1 MLISNTM
8 MTAYYLGWKI
18 ILLRKSKNLSF
29 SGTYKYYLILLPV
42 LFLISN
48 VFSKEI
54 IIEPGENAHE
64 RLQEAMILMEEGDT
78 LLIKSGYYSFEDG
91 LSLDIDG
98 VTVIGEGM
106 DKTILDFKNQQSGAQ
121 GLLVTSN
128 KVTLKD
134 FAILDAKGDALK
146 VIGAMG
152 INMINLRTEWTGGPK
167 STNGAY
173 GFYPVESED
182 VLIDGCV
189 AIGASDAGI
198 YVGQSKNIIV
208 RNSIAQYNVAGI
220 EIENSYYADVYNNLA
235 SHNTGGILIF
245 DLPDLPQQGG
255 HHIRVFEN
263 QSIDNDTDNF
273 APEGNIV
280 GEVPRGTGIII
291 MANSDV
297 EVFNN
302 LLSGNGTVNLSIV
315 SYSDETDDPNYYP
328 HPKRIQVH
336 NNTYGPA
343 GFDPDINTG
352 ELAKTLFEISN
363 GNMPDI
369 FWDGVA
375 PLSQLIFGQP
385 EEEKLIIS
393 EDPDVT
399 FLTISAIKYMMGFS
413 NSTLTDIDEFQ
424 GVINPLQPIDI
435 DGI

>member
-1 MLISNTM
+1 MSCFFVAT
-8 MTAYYLGWKI
+8 
-18 ILLRKSKNLSF
+18 
-29 SGTYKYYLILLPV
+29 V
-42 LFLISN
+42 
-48 VFSKEI
+48 VSKEI
-54 IIEPGENAHE
+54 VVSPGENAHE
-64 RLQEAMILMEEGDT
+64 RLQEAMILMEEGDI
-78 LLIKSGYYSFEDG
+78 LRIESGYYIFEDG
-91 LSLDIDG
+91 LSLDVDG
-98 VTVIGEGM
+98 VSIIGDGM
-106 DKTILDFKNQQSGAQ
+106 DETILDFKNQMSGAQ
-121 GLLVTSN
+121 GLLVTSDM
-128 KVTLKD
+128 VTLKD

-146 VIGAMG
+146 VIGAKG

-255 HHIRVFEN
+255 HHIRVFDN
-263 QSIDNDTDNF
+263 KSIDNDTDNF

-328 HPKRIQVH
+328 HPRGIQVH
-336 NNTYGPA
+336 NNEYGPG
-343 GFDPDINTG
+343 GFDPDVNTG
-352 ELAKTLFEISN
+352 DLAKTLFDISN

-369 FWDGVA
+369 FWDGVT
-375 PLSQLIFGQP
+375 PLSQMIFGQP
-385 EEEKLIIS
+385 NDEKLVIS
-393 EDPDVT
+393 EGDEVS
-399 FLTISAIKYMMGFS
+399 FLTISPLKYMMGFS
-413 NSTLTDIDEFQ
+413 NPVRTDIEEFK
-424 GVINPLQPIDI
+424 GVINPLEPINI

>member
-1 MLISNTM
+1 MNVGETTNMHI
-8 MTAYYLGWKI
+8 
-18 ILLRKSKNLSF
+18 KSKNKYSLF
-29 SGTYKYYLILLPV
+29 SK
-42 LFLISN
+42 LFLFISLMGPS
-48 VFSKEI
+48 FFLSAKEI
-54 IIEPGENAHE
+54 VIEPGENAHE
-64 RLQEAMILMEEGDT
+64 RLQEAMILMNEGDV
-78 LLIKSGYYSFEDG
+78 LLMKSGYYKFEDG
-91 LSLDIDG
+91 LSLDVNQ
-98 VTVIGEGM
+98 VTIVGEGM
-106 DKTILDFKNQQSGAQ
+106 NDTILDFQDQQSGAQ
-121 GLLVTSN
+121 GFLVTSDG
-128 KVTLKD
+128 VTLKD

-146 VIGAMG
+146 VIGAKG

-208 RNSIAQYNVAGI
+208 RNSIAQFNVAGI

-255 HHIRVFEN
+255 HHIRVFDN
-263 QSIDNDTDNF
+263 KSIDNDTDNF

-302 LLSGNGTVNLSIV
+302 LMSGNGTVNLSIV

-336 NNTYGPA
+336 NNTYGPS
-343 GFDPDINTG
+343 GFDPDIKTG
-352 ELAKTLFEISN
+352 DLAKTLFEISN

-375 PLSQLIFGQP
+375 PFSQMIFGQP
-385 EEEKLIIS
+385 DDEKLIINENS
-393 EDPDVT
+393 ET
-399 FLTISAIKYMMGFS
+399 SFLTISAIKYMLGFTS
-413 NSTLTDIDEFQ
+413 PIRTDKEEFK
-424 GVINPLQPIDI
+424 GVINPLEPINI
-435 DGI
+435 NGI

>member
-1 MLISNTM
+1 M
-8 MTAYYLGWKI
+8 KI
-18 ILLRKSKNLSF
+18 ISLKKSKNISSLGAF
-29 SGTYKYYLILLPV
+29 KHYLFLLPA
-42 LFLISN
+42 LFLFTN

-64 RLQEAMILMEEGDT
+64 RLQEAMILMEEGDI

-98 VTVIGEGM
+98 VKVVGEGM

-146 VIGAMG
+146 VIGAEG

-255 HHIRVFEN
+255 HHIRVFDN

-302 LLSGNGTVNLSIV
+302 LMSGNGTVNLSIV

-352 ELAKTLFEISN
+352 ELAKTLFEISD

-393 EDPDVT
+393 EDEDVT

-413 NSTLTDIDEFQ
+413 NPILTDIDEFQ
-424 GVINPLQPIDI
+424 GAINPLKPINI
-435 DGI
+435 EGI

>member
-1 MLISNTM
+1 MIFALFVYSIS
-8 MTAYYLGWKI
+8 
-18 ILLRKSKNLSF
+18 
-29 SGTYKYYLILLPV
+29 
-42 LFLISN
+42 LFA
-48 VFSKEI
+48 KEI
-54 IIEPGENAHE
+54 VIEPGEDAQE
-64 RLQEAMILMEEGDT
+64 RLQEAMILMSEGDT
-78 LLIKSGYYSFEDG
+78 LLIKEGYYNFEDG
-91 LSLDIDG
+91 LSLDVNG
-98 VTVIGEGM
+98 VMVIGEGM

-121 GLLVTSN
+121 GLLVTSD

-146 VIGAMG
+146 VIGAKG
-152 INMINLRTEWTGGPK
+152 INMINLKTEWTGGPK

-263 QSIDNDTDNF
+263 RSIDNDTDNF

-302 LLSGNGTVNLSIV
+302 LMSGNGTVNLSIV

-336 NNTYGPA
+336 NNTYGPG

-352 ELAKTLFEISN
+352 DLAKTLFEISN

-375 PLSQLIFGQP
+375 PLSQMIFGQP
-385 EEEKLIIS
+385 DDEKLIIS
-393 EDPDVT
+393 EDSDVS
-399 FLTISAIKYMMGFS
+399 FLTISAVKYMMGFS
-413 NSTLTDIDEFQ
+413 NPIRTNKEEFK
-424 GVINPLQPIDI
+424 GVINPLEPINI